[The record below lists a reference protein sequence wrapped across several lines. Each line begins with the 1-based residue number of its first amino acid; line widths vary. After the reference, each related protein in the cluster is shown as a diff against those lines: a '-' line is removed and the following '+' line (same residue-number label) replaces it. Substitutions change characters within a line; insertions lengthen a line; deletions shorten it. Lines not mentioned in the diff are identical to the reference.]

1 MANIKNIPISFKIG
15 FSFLLISL
23 FLLTILFILLI
34 PKIEKEQYNNAL
46 LQTEKIV
53 LLTKYQIDLVVDYFK
68 YYNIFEKNES
78 KIKIS
83 NQIEQIKLKSEFD
96 TKYIEKNLIEDLR
109 NINTNYNCQITLSKN
124 SENILNLK
132 NDKVKKSFDFKNTK
146 YDEWENISLKNNLC
160 PAPSYYLFKTIIN
173 NNELKLTCSSYFE
186 NSYTN
191 IENDVKEI
199 VQNGFSLSENIHK
212 GKIYLMWI
220 NKEIDKNNLD
230 KSLDTINN
238 DNNQNYCVSKI
249 SNYRVPKSGE
259 LTINDILEVKNTKNI
274 KHKIDNK
281 DTLTW
286 ISKIYENE
294 NEKFVFVLS
303 AFEDDFINDI
313 NSPIV
318 KILPIS
324 ILALILSILFGYF
337 LFKKWIKD
345 IEKLSTTAKQVCL
358 GKLNF
363 RSNIKGNDDIGILGI
378 AFDSMLDK
386 IEDNIK
392 TLDYKV
398 EERTTEL
405 TNSLQSKELLL
416 KEIHH
421 RVKNNLALTINFIKL
436 QKFKIND
443 KNIVNALTSI
453 ENRVYTMAL
462 LHTKL
467 YESTNLDSINFNIY
481 INQLI
486 KDIKTTFEENLDVS
500 IIIDVEDIF
509 LDIDQ
514 AMPCGL
520 IINECVVN
528 ALKYAFI
535 DNNGILEIR
544 FKKSNSEYILEIKDN
559 GIGLKKD
566 FKIEELTSLGLSLV
580 NSIANTQLYGNLEIK
595 KEIGTHLIIKFPL
608 I

>member
-462 LHTKL
+462 LHSKL
-467 YESTNLDSINFNIY
+467 YESNNLDSINFNIY

-486 KDIKTTFEENLDVS
+486 KDIQTTFEENLDVS

-535 DNNGILEIR
+535 DKTGILEIR

-580 NSIANTQLYGNLEIK
+580 NSIANTQLHGNLEIK

>member
-1 MANIKNIPISFKIG
+1 LANIKNIPIVFKIG

-78 KIKIS
+78 RIKIS

-96 TKYIEKNLIEDLR
+96 TKYIKRNLIEDLR
-109 NINTNYNCQITLSKN
+109 NINTNYNCQITLTKN
-124 SENILNLK
+124 GKNILNLE
-132 NDKVKKSFDFKNTK
+132 NEKVKKSFDFKNTK
-146 YDEWENISLKNNLC
+146 YDKWENISLKNNLC

-199 VQNGFSLSENIHK
+199 VQNGFTLSENIHK

-220 NKEIDKNNLD
+220 NKEIDKDDLN

-238 DNNQNYCVSKI
+238 DSNQNYCVSKI

-259 LTINDILEVKNTKNI
+259 LTINDILEVKNIKHI

-313 NSPIV
+313 NSPII

-345 IEKLSTTAKQVCL
+345 IEKLSTTAKQICL

-405 TNSLQSKELLL
+405 TNLLQSKELLL

-467 YESTNLDSINFNIY
+467 YESKNLNSIDFKTY
-481 INQLI
+481 VSQLI
-486 KDIKTTFEENLDVS
+486 KDIKSTFDEDLDVS
-500 IIIDVEDIF
+500 IILNIDEVF
-509 LDIDQ
+509 FDIDN
-514 AMPCGL
+514 AMSCGL

-528 ALKYAFI
+528 AFKYAFSKKK
-535 DNNGILEIR
+535 GILEINL
-544 FKKSNSEYILEIKDN
+544 KKADSEYILEIKDN

-566 FKIEELTSLGLSLV
+566 FHLEKLNSLGLNLV
-580 NSIANTQLYGNLEIK
+580 KSITVTQLNGSLEIK
-595 KEIGTHLIIKFPL
+595 QTTGTYLIIRFPL
-608 I
+608 